1 VFILLAMACST
12 QGDQFKSIFEAIN
25 KIPMMFAPAITT
37 IFLGG
42 VFWKRGTKQA
52 AIVTLLFNM
61 AVGVVYLLVDI
72 PIITD
77 EQLIAG
83 KLGLPFMLVGG
94 IFFALC
100 LVIYIV
106 VSLVTPAPDEASLKN
121 LVWDSPL
128 AFLKEGKIQG
138 ITDPRIMALILL
150 VLMIVL
156 YRVM

>member
-1 VFILLAMACST
+1 
-12 QGDQFKSIFEAIN
+12 
-25 KIPMMFAPAITT
+25 
-37 IFLGG
+37 
-42 VFWKRGTKQA
+42 
-52 AIVTLLFNM
+52 M
-61 AVGVVYLLVDI
+61 AVGVVYLLIDI

-83 KLGLPFMLVGG
+83 RLGLPFMLVGG

-106 VSLVTPAPDEASLKN
+106 VSLATPVPDEVNLKN

-138 ITDPRIMALILL
+138 ITDPRIMALMLL
-150 VLMIVL
+150 ILMIVL